1 MFQYV
6 TDTNRHTWSINV
18 SKITKVTESDN
29 VTLIYFDNGDT
40 IKTSTP
46 MLDLV
51 PLLNNRS

>member
-29 VTLIYFDNGDT
+29 VTLIYFDNGDI

-51 PLLNNRS
+51 PLLNSRS

>member
-6 TDTNRHTWSINV
+6 TDTNKFTWSINV
-18 SKITKVTESDN
+18 NKVTKVTESDN
-29 VTLIYFDNGDT
+29 VTLIYFDNGDI

-51 PLLNNRS
+51 PLLNSRS

>member
-6 TDTNRHTWSINV
+6 TDTNRLTWSINV
-18 SKITKVTESDN
+18 NKITKVTESDN
-29 VTLIYFDNGDT
+29 VTLIYFDNGDI

>member
-6 TDTNRHTWSINV
+6 TDTNRLTWSINV
-18 SKITKVTESDN
+18 NKVTKVTESDN
-29 VTLIYFDNGDT
+29 VTLIYFDNGDI

>member
-51 PLLNNRS
+51 PLLNSRS